1 MQHVDLHTTTSNFTV
16 NSNNKKINTENSK
29 LLAILVSKNEEL
41 ATLKSSEKNKESI
54 IERLTKESKHKNLL
68 WKVTIGD
75 VSFLELPSR
84 LEQLI
89 PNILEVH
96 NPHMLKRCEILE
108 ELEAIW
114 ENHPEHKKLYTTK
127 DQKLVLLSHIST
139 ILQSLK
145 LKTKVLNKAQHW
157 FSI

>member
-1 MQHVDLHTTTSNFTV
+1 MQNIDLQSSISNFTV
-16 NSNNKKINTENSK
+16 NSNTKKIETENSK
-29 LLAILVSKNEEL
+29 LLAILVNKNEEL
-41 ATLKSSEKNKESI
+41 ATLKDLLKNKNHI
-54 IERLTKESKHKNLL
+54 INRQHEASKYKDLL

-75 VSFLELPSR
+75 VSYLQLPR
-84 LEQLI
+84 LLEQLI

-114 ENHPEHKKLYTTK
+114 ENHPKHKKLYTTE

-157 FSI
+157 YSI